1 MRGPVEN
8 IPALLQPVAHA
19 LLQAL
24 DEVMEIVQDFP
35 EALLWHKPAGMA
47 SPAFSFAACD
57 RCA

>member
-35 EALLWHKPAGMA
+35 EALLWHKPLVWPRRLFICSM
-47 SPAFSFAACD
+47 
-57 RCA
+57 